1 MNALLRILSARFAQA
16 IVVALVVGIVS
27 FAMMQALPGDS
38 AYRIAAGRYGYDIM
52 DAQAAELVRQELGL
66 YRPVHVQLTNWLKQ
80 LASFDLGNSVVSG
93 EPVWLEIKEQLGA
106 SIVLAVAAIL
116 ISVFIAV
123 PVGFLS
129 GLNGGG
135 FFDKLSLAVSI
146 ALRSIPTFAIGVALM
161 LLLAVQL
168 KLLPVAGYGEL
179 RHFVLPSI
187 ALGLSLA
194 AVSNRVVRDA
204 VSAAVASPWYQF
216 ARTKGLSKRLALRRH
231 VTRNVAAP
239 TIAYVGVQ
247 LAFLIEGV
255 VVIESV
261 FSWPGIGHALVH
273 AIFERDVP
281 MVQGTALTLGLIFV
295 ILNLVIDLICRMLDP
310 RERNASA

>member
-1 MNALLRILSARFAQA
+1 MKALLRIFSARFTQA
-16 IVVALVVGIVS
+16 IVVALVIGIVS

-66 YRPVHVQLTNWLKQ
+66 DRPVHVQLTIWLKQ

-106 SIVLAVAAIL
+106 SIVLAVVAIL
-116 ISVFIAV
+116 ISVLIAL

-129 GLNGGG
+129 GLNSGGVL
-135 FFDKLSLAVSI
+135 DKFSLAFSI
-146 ALRSIPTFAIGVALM
+146 ALRSMPTFALGVALM

-179 RHFVLPSI
+179 RHFVLPSLT
-187 ALGLSLA
+187 LGLSLA
-194 AVSNRVVRDA
+194 AVSSRVVRDA

-216 ARTKGLSKRLALRRH
+216 ARTKGLSKRLAMRRH

-281 MVQGTALTLGLIFV
+281 MVQGTALMLGLIFV
-295 ILNLVIDLICRMLDP
+295 FLNLVIDLICRVLDP
-310 RERNASA
+310 RERDASA